1 MLLSVDLYAELFEW
15 MEVKEDATIDG
26 FGLELDKDAPEEMIA
41 LFKKFKARVEEEN
54 KKRKERKNE

>member
-15 MEVKEDATIDG
+15 MEVKENATIDG

-41 LFKKFKARVEEEN
+41 LFKKFKKQIEDEN
-54 KKRKERKNE
+54 KRRKD